1 LNTVK
6 MLEAVKPMPLL
17 QRSLG
22 KQVRVLLKDGI
33 AYEGVLTECDD
44 YMNILLENV
53 TEYDG
58 NGRRA
63 GYGRVLIRG
72 NNIVYVVINHL

>member
-1 LNTVK
+1 LHTVK

-33 AYEGVLTECDD
+33 AYEGVLMECDSF
-44 YMNILLENV
+44 MNILLENV

>member
-1 LNTVK
+1 LHTVK

-22 KQVRVLLKDGI
+22 KQVSVLLKDGI
-33 AYEGVLTECDD
+33 AYEGVLMECDNF
-44 YMNILLENV
+44 MNVVLENV

-58 NGRRA
+58 NGRGA

>member
-1 LNTVK
+1 LHTVK

-22 KQVRVLLKDGI
+22 KQVRVLLKDGM
-33 AYEGVLTECDD
+33 AYEGVLMECDSF
-44 YMNILLENV
+44 MNVVLDNV

-58 NGRRA
+58 NGRTA